1 MYEYR
6 PPRQNVIARVLAL
19 GLLLLSVAFFVLSA
33 QLPPLAVLFQGLGL
47 LLLLPIIQIVARYL
61 VLRHL
66 YRLVPSESGEVD
78 LEVYTWRGGD
88 RMQLV
93 CRVGLEEITAVAP
106 LSDANRRAPK
116 GMRRYNY
123 SPDIRPQT
131 ATVLS
136 ITNGDG
142 DCEVLICPDER
153 LLNVLQ
159 AAAKSK
165 KA

>member
-19 GLLLLSVAFFVLSA
+19 GLFLLTVICFILSA
-33 QLPPLAVLFQGLGL
+33 QLPQWAILFQSSGL
-47 LLLLPIIQIVARYL
+47 LLLLPVIQIVTRYL

-66 YRLVPSESGEVD
+66 YRLVPYESGEVD

-93 CRVGLEEITAVAP
+93 ARIGLDEFTSVTP
-106 LSDANRRAPK
+106 LCAANRRAPK

-123 SPDIRPQT
+123 APDIRPSH

-136 ITNGDG
+136 LTNGDG
-142 DCEVLICPDER
+142 DCELLLCPDET
-153 LLNVLQ
+153 LLNALKSAV
-159 AAAKSK
+159 KSK
-165 KA
+165 

>member
-19 GLLLLSVAFFVLSA
+19 GLFLLTVICFILSA
-33 QLPPLAVLFQGLGL
+33 QLPQWAILFQSSGL
-47 LLLLPIIQIVARYL
+47 LLLLPVIQIVTRYL

-66 YRLVPSESGEVD
+66 YRLVPYESGEVD

-93 CRVGLEEITAVAP
+93 ARIGLDEITAVTP
-106 LSDANRRAPK
+106 LSAENRRAPK

-123 SPDIRPQT
+123 APDIRPSH

-136 ITNGDG
+136 LTNGDG
-142 DCEVLICPDER
+142 DCELLLCPDET
-153 LLNVLQ
+153 LLNALKSAV
-159 AAAKSK
+159 KSK
-165 KA
+165 

>member
-19 GLLLLSVAFFVLSA
+19 GLFLLTVICFILSA
-33 QLPPLAVLFQGLGL
+33 QLSQWAILFQSSGL
-47 LLLLPIIQIVARYL
+47 LLLLPVIQIVTRYL

-66 YRLVPSESGEVD
+66 YRLVPYESGEVD

-93 CRVGLEEITAVAP
+93 ARIGLDEITAVTP
-106 LSDANRRAPK
+106 LCAANRRAPK

-123 SPDIRPQT
+123 APDIRPSH

-136 ITNGDG
+136 LTNGDG
-142 DCEVLICPDER
+142 DCELLLCPDET
-153 LLNVLQ
+153 LLNALKSAV
-159 AAAKSK
+159 KSK
-165 KA
+165 

>member
-6 PPRQNVIARVLAL
+6 PPRQNVIARVRAL
-19 GLLLLSVAFFVLSA
+19 GLFLLTVICFILSA
-33 QLPPLAVLFQGLGL
+33 QLPQWAILFQSSGL
-47 LLLLPIIQIVARYL
+47 LLLLPVIQIVTRYL

-66 YRLVPSESGEVD
+66 YRLVPYESGEVD

-93 CRVGLEEITAVAP
+93 ARIGLDEITAVTP
-106 LSDANRRAPK
+106 LCAANRRAPK

-123 SPDIRPQT
+123 APDIRPSH

-136 ITNGDG
+136 LTNGDG
-142 DCEVLICPDER
+142 DCELLLCPDET
-153 LLNVLQ
+153 LLNALKSAV
-159 AAAKSK
+159 KSK
-165 KA
+165 

>member
-19 GLLLLSVAFFVLSA
+19 GLFLLTVICFILSA
-33 QLPPLAVLFQGLGL
+33 QLPQWAILFQSSGL
-47 LLLLPIIQIVARYL
+47 LLLLPVIQIVTRYL

-66 YRLVPSESGEVD
+66 YRLVPYESGEVD

-93 CRVGLEEITAVAP
+93 ARIGLDEITAVTP
-106 LSDANRRAPK
+106 LCAANRRAPK

-123 SPDIRPQT
+123 APDIRPSH

-136 ITNGDG
+136 LTNGDG
-142 DCEVLICPDER
+142 DCELLLCPDET
-153 LLNVLQ
+153 LLNALKSAV
-159 AAAKSK
+159 KSK
-165 KA
+165 

>member
-19 GLLLLSVAFFVLSA
+19 GLFLLTAICFILSA
-33 QLPPLAVLFQGLGL
+33 QLPQWAILFQSSGL
-47 LLLLPIIQIVARYL
+47 LLLLPVIQIVTRYL

-66 YRLVPSESGEVD
+66 YRLVPYESGEVD

-93 CRVGLEEITAVAP
+93 ARIGLDEITAVTP
-106 LSDANRRAPK
+106 LCAANRRAPK

-123 SPDIRPQT
+123 APDIRPSH

-136 ITNGDG
+136 LTNGDG
-142 DCEVLICPDER
+142 DCELLLCPDET
-153 LLNVLQ
+153 LLNALKSAV
-159 AAAKSK
+159 KSK
-165 KA
+165 

>member
-19 GLLLLSVAFFVLSA
+19 GLFLLTVICFILSA
-33 QLPPLAVLFQGLGL
+33 QLPQWAILFQSSGL
-47 LLLLPIIQIVARYL
+47 LLLLPVIQIVTRYL

-66 YRLVPSESGEVD
+66 YRLVPYESGEVD

-93 CRVGLEEITAVAP
+93 ARIGLDEITAVTP
-106 LSDANRRAPK
+106 LSAANRRAPK

-123 SPDIRPQT
+123 APDIRPSH

-136 ITNGDG
+136 LTNGDG
-142 DCEVLICPDER
+142 DCELLLCPDET
-153 LLNVLQ
+153 LLNALKSAV
-159 AAAKSK
+159 KSK
-165 KA
+165 

>member
-19 GLLLLSVAFFVLSA
+19 GLFLLTVICFILSA
-33 QLPPLAVLFQGLGL
+33 QLPQWAILFQSSGL
-47 LLLLPIIQIVARYL
+47 LLLLPVIQIVTRYL

-66 YRLVPSESGEVD
+66 YRLVPYESGEVD

-93 CRVGLEEITAVAP
+93 ARIGLDEITAVTP
-106 LSDANRRAPK
+106 LCAANRRAPK

-123 SPDIRPQT
+123 APDIRPSH

-136 ITNGDG
+136 LTNGDG
-142 DCEVLICPDER
+142 DCELLLCPDET
-153 LLNVLQ
+153 LLNALNSAV
-159 AAAKSK
+159 KSK
-165 KA
+165 